1 MFSGTI
7 AVCSQAFP
15 AADTLRCR
23 TFAKN
28 QVVLLPRPWPGTVG
42 CDQLEQAEAANIS
55 NLLIYN
61 YYDDVPTRPLP
72 IQTTEGHPFDWL
84 QGIAYVD
91 RSVGL
96 RLAELV
102 AQGNKVTLDLP
113 WKPDNDTRIPRAM
126 ENTMS
131 GVSA

>member
-1 MFSGTI
+1 M
-7 AVCSQAFP
+7 
-15 AADTLRCR
+15 
-23 TFAKN
+23 
-28 QVVLLPRPWPGTVG
+28 
-42 CDQLEQAEAANIS
+42 
-55 NLLIYN
+55 LIYN
-61 YYDDVPTRPLP
+61 SIDNVPTRPLL
-72 IQTTEGHPFDWL
+72 IQNTEGFPFDWL
-84 QGIAYVD
+84 KGIAYID

-131 GVSA
+131 GVSVPPDHIL